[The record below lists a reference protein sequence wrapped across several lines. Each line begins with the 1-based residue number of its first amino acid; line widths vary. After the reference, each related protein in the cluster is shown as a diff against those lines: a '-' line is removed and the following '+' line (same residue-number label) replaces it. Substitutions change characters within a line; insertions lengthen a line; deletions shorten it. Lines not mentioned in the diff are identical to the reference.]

1 MNTGTFSINWTLQEG
16 QCQLL
21 TSPQDGSL
29 ELPSSPGIYS
39 KDESDN
45 RCMLD
50 IHVPQDH
57 QAVLISNAKACEVHE
72 ICEGQRQEY
81 QGLCRATQYGT
92 GMWQLTM
99 SAQVSTWH
107 PA

>member
-81 QGLCRATQYGT
+81 QGSCRATQYGT